1 MAHVKSSLRSPLGRV
16 RGLGAAGHGSED
28 WLKIRLTSLALIPL
42 SFYLLYG
49 FFEAVV
55 FGNGYTSAFL
65 WVKNPINAGI
75 LLLFLGVGYHHTAN
89 GLQTVIEDYV
99 HGEGS
104 KLVSILLTKAV
115 FWLLAIAS
123 ILAVLKIMLG
133 A

>member
-1 MAHVKSSLRSPLGRV
+1 MADVKSSLRSPLGRV
-16 RGLGAAGHGSED
+16 RGLCAAGHGSEH
-28 WLKIRLTSLALIPL
+28 WLALRLTSLALIPL

-49 FFEAVV
+49 FFAAVV
-55 FGNGYTSAFL
+55 FGSGYTSAFL

-89 GLQTVIEDYV
+89 GLQDVIEDYV
-99 HGEGS
+99 HRENI
-104 KLVSILLTKAV
+104 KFICILLAKAV